1 MHDPKRF
8 HACFQGRMYPRE
20 GDEAN
25 LNSKEEKLGDLCL
38 SVGNLSDA
46 LAYYKSALSRINP
59 EDTETRLEVV
69 LKVSACLRRQGKT
82 QEALSF
88 VEAVAGSFTGRQRR
102 DVLAERATL
111 LCLLG
116 SYGDAARVCEDALG
130 EEGGTDR
137 EKDAGIYLVLG
148 HVLARLCKWKQS
160 IVCLEPVPA

>member
-1 MHDPKRF
+1 
-8 HACFQGRMYPRE
+8 MYPRE